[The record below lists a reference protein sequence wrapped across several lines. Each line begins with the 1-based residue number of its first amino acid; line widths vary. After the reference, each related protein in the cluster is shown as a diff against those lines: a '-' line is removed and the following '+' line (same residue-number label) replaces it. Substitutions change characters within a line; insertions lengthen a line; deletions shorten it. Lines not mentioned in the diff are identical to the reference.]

1 MRHSSV
7 CVRYACIAIQHSC
20 FPYSHT
26 NIHILNSP
34 SVRLSATFMPF
45 IAMLMFGVCVAVQS
59 AICLQHNAI
68 FLLDIELHAWVSWPS
83 DGTPLYKTCG
93 LKSGRGLHVK
103 MAAFRR
109 AYDII
114 QQTIES
120 LDNPAITSFEIDGIS
135 LRLDY
140 LPRTLVNLDSN
151 CAPTDGI
158 VQLLGETS
166 SYLGHSI

>member
-1 MRHSSV
+1 
-7 CVRYACIAIQHSC
+7 
-20 FPYSHT
+20 
-26 NIHILNSP
+26 
-34 SVRLSATFMPF
+34 
-45 IAMLMFGVCVAVQS
+45 
-59 AICLQHNAI
+59 
-68 FLLDIELHAWVSWPS
+68 
-83 DGTPLYKTCG
+83 
-93 LKSGRGLHVK
+93 

-140 LPRTLVNLDSN
+140 LTRTLVNLDSN

-166 SYLGHSI
+166 SYLRVMDVQSTASAIEFAPKIFSGGRGRPSFEIKEEQLSFLIDQGFQVPVIAKLFRVSPRTIERRMANYGLSISGRLF

>member
-1 MRHSSV
+1 
-7 CVRYACIAIQHSC
+7 
-20 FPYSHT
+20 
-26 NIHILNSP
+26 
-34 SVRLSATFMPF
+34 
-45 IAMLMFGVCVAVQS
+45 
-59 AICLQHNAI
+59 
-68 FLLDIELHAWVSWPS
+68 
-83 DGTPLYKTCG
+83 
-93 LKSGRGLHVK
+93 

-140 LPRTLVNLDSN
+140 LTRTLVNLDSN

-166 SYLGHSI
+166 SYLRVMDVQSTACAIEFAPKIFFGGRGRPSFEIKEEQLSFLIDQGFQVPVIAKLFRVSPRTIERRMANYGLSISGRLF